1 MKIKY
6 KLMFKKV
13 IRGILKIPLT
23 PVVLFWNGGMIVLS
37 YAVQVFEWLYNSS
50 DFDKRIT
57 KEVQDDYIDNIKK
70 WFTTI

>member
-1 MKIKY
+1 
-6 KLMFKKV
+6 MFKKV

-23 PVVLFWNGGMIVLS
+23 PVVLFGNGVMIILS
-37 YAVQVFEWLYNSS
+37 YAVQGFEWVYNSS

-57 KEVQDDYIDNIKK
+57 KEVRDDYINNIKK

>member
-1 MKIKY
+1 
-6 KLMFKKV
+6 MFKKV

-23 PVVLFWNGGMIVLS
+23 PVVLFWNGGMIILS
-37 YAVQVFEWLYNSS
+37 YAVQGFEWVYNSS
-50 DFDKRIT
+50 EFDKRIT

>member
-1 MKIKY
+1 MKTKY

-23 PVVLFWNGGMIVLS
+23 PVVLFWNGGMIILS
-37 YAVQVFEWLYNSS
+37 YAVQVFEWVYNSS

-57 KEVQDDYIDNIKK
+57 KEVQDDYINNIKK

>member
-1 MKIKY
+1 
-6 KLMFKKV
+6 MFKKV

-23 PVVLFWNGGMIVLS
+23 PVVLFGNGVMIILS
-37 YAVQVFEWLYNSS
+37 YAVQGFEWVYNSS

-57 KEVQDDYIDNIKK
+57 KEVRDDYIDNIKK